1 MSRYR
6 IVRLP
11 HPQQAGYRYDVERR
25 YTIFFWDW
33 EWIAPF
39 DTLIEAE
46 LYAKA
51 LRASRAVVKKYS

>member
-6 IVRLP
+6 IVRIP
-11 HPQQAGYRYDVERR
+11 HPEQRGDRYDVERR
-25 YTIFFWDW
+25 YNFIFW
-33 EWIAPF
+33 EWLAGF